1 MILFNS
7 KSVVTE
13 TKSLE
18 GGGGELTFVVLL
30 KLRFHLLGKQRSG
43 LIGHQER

>member
-13 TKSLE
+13 TKSL
-18 GGGGELTFVVLL
+18 GAGGGELTFVVLL
-30 KLRFHLLGKQRSG
+30 KLRIHLLGNQRSG
-43 LIGHQER
+43 LIGH